1 MGNYNVEISQLARN
15 VSVADT
21 SQFIGIGITDP
32 SQKLEVYGNLSLV
45 GKIIAGNR
53 NHLNLNFD
61 NLLDFN
67 AETGI
72 TAFRPINFID
82 TSATVKIARVTDN
95 LGNDSAVEFQTWNS
109 DITLNTSYW
118 DIYGGYYGMAL
129 RDRFPGRVKNR
140 LFVGTGGNVLIG
152 STQGSAQGSSLE
164 VSANGPSNILQVQGD
179 TYISGKVHIGSNEN
193 TDIALQADGNVRV
206 GFSTTS
212 NYIAFHGTWW
222 DGTSSPGVQ
231 QVASRVPY
239 THTYVGE
246 RIYNYPEDSELLLY
260 KGNDN
265 HSQFGTDRIRYLSG
279 MHEFQ
284 LINDDDTV
292 GTFEEVGNF
301 AGITTALLIDGIG
314 ETGVST
320 VTVFGDFVVNGN
332 FESDVTISTGNSIT
346 GSGIGLTGTIDAPDG
361 VYGSSSAALQITVAD
376 GRINNVSTVT
386 MTTGVTNIGEVIIH
400 DNDVSVGT
408 AGTINFG
415 SNLTASPASLGI
427 STISVSGSLFSYDQA
442 TNQLQQSTGTNVT
455 LPLAGTGNNQDGL
468 LSHEDKTKLDGI
480 AQGAEV
486 NVQANWTATSGDSFI
501 QNKPTLGTAAATDSS
516 DYATAAQ
523 GALADNS
530 TQIISTNT
538 TFYVSNTV
546 GDDNNDGLSSS
557 SQWETIQKAADYL
570 SVRRIENGV
579 RCTVLIA
586 AGTYTSSVSL
596 DLDHPQGDSIVYKG
610 APTSG
615 TKPVGTALKGSSGT
629 AIRGYTSASQLYN
642 NGLLQAYYNTIL
654 QFNTTSGIVI
664 GPNASVCLQNI
675 LIRGNF
681 AKGEKHGVVLRR
693 DAGGA
698 FKGSGGTVSLNNC
711 AIHNFGNGGLYLAFG
726 GFANLANVT
735 ITNCG
740 GGILNTS
747 GIILGDGSD
756 PALGAQSQP
765 PLTISNCEG
774 TGLTT
779 LRSAA
784 ERINNC
790 LIANNGERGIES
802 RESSATRSFDC
813 TIDNNGREGVSIENG
828 GSVLIRN
835 SIVTNNGFVN
845 PNKLAAGLRATIN
858 SSIDFRAVGRTNDV
872 PNTTTYAGNA
882 NPPSP
887 PFGAIGNDNAIIT
900 TGGPKI
906 LILPPNE

>member
-152 STQGSAQGSSLE
+152 STQGSAQDSALE
-164 VSANGPSNILQVQGD
+164 ISANGPSNILQVQGD

-222 DGTSSPGVQ
+222 DGASSPGVDQ
-231 QVASRVPY
+231 SASRTRY
-239 THTYVGE
+239 TNTFLGE
-246 RIYNYPEDSELLLY
+246 RIFTSGEFPDPLGENAELLIY

-265 HSQFGTDRIRYLSG
+265 AHNQFGTDRIRYLSG
-279 MHEFQ
+279 SHDFQ
-284 LINDDDTV
+284 LIPNTL
-292 GTFEEVGNF
+292 GSGSFEEVGN
-301 AGITTALLIDGIG
+301 ATGVTTALTIRGNGGGSPGI
-314 ETGVST
+314 TT
-320 VTVFGDFVVNGN
+320 VTVFGDFVVNGD

-361 VYGSSSAALQITVAD
+361 TYGSSSAALQITVAD
-376 GRINNVSTVT
+376 GRISNVSTVT
-386 MTTGVTNIGEVIIH
+386 MTTGVSNIGEVIIH

-501 QNKPTLGTAAATDSS
+501 QNKPTLGTAAATNST

-570 SVRRIENGV
+570 SVRRIKNGV

-586 AGTYTSSVSL
+586 AGTYTSSVPL
-596 DLDHPQGDSIVYKG
+596 NLDHPQGESIVYRG
-610 APTSG
+610 ATPSG
-615 TKPVGTALKGSSGT
+615 TKPVGNALKGSSGT
-629 AIRGYTSASQLYN
+629 AIRGYTAASQLYN
-642 NGLLQAYYNTIL
+642 NGLLQAYYNTTL
-654 QFNTTSGIVI
+654 QFNSCSGIVI

-675 LIRGNF
+675 LLRGNF
-681 AKGEKHGVVLRR
+681 AKGEKHGVLLRS
-693 DAGGA
+693 DSGA
-698 FKGSGGTVSLNNC
+698 FKGSGGTVSLSNC
-711 AIHNFGNGGLYLAFG
+711 AIHNFGNAGLYLVFG

-735 ITNCG
+735 ITNCET
-740 GGILNTS
+740 GILNAS
-747 GIILGDGSD
+747 GVILGDQSD
-756 PALGAQSQP
+756 SSLGAQSQP
-765 PLTISNCEG
+765 PLTISNCDG
-774 TGLTT
+774 NGLIT

-784 ERINNC
+784 ERINDC
-790 LIANNGERGIES
+790 LIANNKGRGIES
-802 RESSATRSFDC
+802 REISSTRAEKC
-813 TIDNNGREGVSIENG
+813 TIDNNGLEGVSIENS
-828 GSVLIRN
+828 GSVLIKN
-835 SIVTNNGFVN
+835 STVTNNGFDN
-845 PNKLAAGLRATIN
+845 PAKPKAPLKASIN
-858 SSIDFRAVGRTNDV
+858 SSIDFRATHN
-872 PNTTTYAGNA
+872 NTTTFSGNA
-882 NPPSP
+882 TAPSP
-887 PFGAIGNDNAIIT
+887 PFNTIGNTGAIIVA
-900 TGGPKI
+900 
-906 LILPPNE
+906 

>member
-95 LGNDSAVEFQTWNS
+95 LRNDSAVEFQTWNS

-152 STQGSAQGSSLE
+152 STQGAAQDSALE

-179 TYISGKVHIGSNEN
+179 TYISGKVHVGSNEN
-193 TDIALQADGNVRV
+193 TDIAIQADGNVRV

-222 DGTSSPGVQ
+222 DGASSPGVDQ
-231 QVASRVPY
+231 SASRIRY
-239 THTYVGE
+239 TNTFLGE
-246 RIYNYPEDSELLLY
+246 RIFTSGEFPDPLGENSELLIY

-265 HSQFGTDRIRYLSG
+265 AHNQFGTDRIRYLSG
-279 MHEFQ
+279 SHDFQ
-284 LINDDDTV
+284 LIPNTL
-292 GTFEEVGNF
+292 GPGSFEEVGN
-301 AGITTALLIDGIG
+301 ATGVTTALTIRGNGGGSSGITT
-314 ETGVST
+314 
-320 VTVFGDFVVNGN
+320 VTVLGDFVVNGD

-386 MTTGVTNIGEVIIH
+386 MTTGVTNIGEVIILN
-400 DNDVSVGT
+400 DNVSVGT

-480 AQGAEV
+480 AEGAEV
-486 NVQANWTATSGDSFI
+486 NVQANWTATTGDSFI
-501 QNKPTLGTAAATDSS
+501 
-516 DYATAAQ
+516 
-523 GALADNS
+523 
-530 TQIISTNT
+530 
-538 TFYVSNTV
+538 
-546 GDDNNDGLSSS
+546 
-557 SQWETIQKAADYL
+557 
-570 SVRRIENGV
+570 
-579 RCTVLIA
+579 
-586 AGTYTSSVSL
+586 
-596 DLDHPQGDSIVYKG
+596 
-610 APTSG
+610 
-615 TKPVGTALKGSSGT
+615 
-629 AIRGYTSASQLYN
+629 
-642 NGLLQAYYNTIL
+642 
-654 QFNTTSGIVI
+654 
-664 GPNASVCLQNI
+664 
-675 LIRGNF
+675 
-681 AKGEKHGVVLRR
+681 
-693 DAGGA
+693 
-698 FKGSGGTVSLNNC
+698 
-711 AIHNFGNGGLYLAFG
+711 
-726 GFANLANVT
+726 
-735 ITNCG
+735 
-740 GGILNTS
+740 
-747 GIILGDGSD
+747 
-756 PALGAQSQP
+756 
-765 PLTISNCEG
+765 
-774 TGLTT
+774 
-779 LRSAA
+779 
-784 ERINNC
+784 
-790 LIANNGERGIES
+790 
-802 RESSATRSFDC
+802 
-813 TIDNNGREGVSIENG
+813 
-828 GSVLIRN
+828 
-835 SIVTNNGFVN
+835 
-845 PNKLAAGLRATIN
+845 
-858 SSIDFRAVGRTNDV
+858 
-872 PNTTTYAGNA
+872 
-882 NPPSP
+882 
-887 PFGAIGNDNAIIT
+887 
-900 TGGPKI
+900 
-906 LILPPNE
+906 